1 MNMSVNTQINEGVF
15 ASPEALSDVVFS
27 TRKDFTFWNVLPKA
41 EYFFNLSAT
50 EPDRRGSIAHY
61 LTSVPQHV
69 LDEISISI
77 KSETPWR
84 GVIPFTVNGNTYWRD
99 VFVRP
104 IFRKNDVV
112 GIQWLLNVAAEELV
126 NTAQAI
132 YLQASV
138 QKPNI
143 KLWVNCAA
151 LIAVFAAAIVFPQ
164 PLMTY
169 AFMVITGVISFLLY
183 PNIPKRNMQFEDYD
197 ARHFPIQQQVFAKTP
212 ATALTDYELALKEG
226 ALSAAM
232 TRIESGTEDIAEAIV
247 DTKKNAQELV
257 SAAQQSA
264 VASEQIS
271 AASTQM
277 TEAMSEINHSAE
289 ATALTCSTAKEKV
302 NDSAKVVDSAANHID
317 KLAKHITTAANS
329 AEELVKKSESAIEF
343 SSRIDKIAEQ
353 TNLLALN
360 AAIEAA
366 RAGES
371 GRGFSVVADE
381 VRNLSQST
389 QDAVDEIEETIGSMV
404 KTIDLLKQ
412 DLMEQVRVAEDC
424 SEESTKAKQEMISI
438 RAEITKI
445 TSEMEQIAAASIQ
458 NKDAI
463 KEVDAAI
470 SEAKLA
476 TSHISANAT
485 QTFESVDGVQHRVRE
500 FRSITSAFDDDD

>member
-1 MNMSVNTQINEGVF
+1 MNMSVNTQINKGIFEP
-15 ASPEALSDVVFS
+15 PEALSDVVFS
-27 TRKDFTFWNVLPKA
+27 TRNDLTFWNVLPKA
-41 EYFFNLSAT
+41 EYFFGLSAT
-50 EPDRRGSIAHY
+50 EPKRRGSIVHY
-61 LTSVPQHV
+61 LTSVPPHV
-69 LDEISISI
+69 LNEINICI

-84 GVIPFTVNGNTYWRD
+84 GVIPFTVNGSTFWRD

-112 GIQWLLNVAAEELV
+112 GIQWLLNIASEELV
-126 NTAQAI
+126 NNAHNIYQQAN
-132 YLQASV
+132 V
-138 QKPNI
+138 QKSNI
-143 KLWVNCAA
+143 KLWVSCAGLVA
-151 LIAVFAAAIVFPQ
+151 LFLTAIVLAQ

-169 AFMVITGVISFLLY
+169 FLMVATSVVSFLLY
-183 PNIPKRNMQFEDYD
+183 PNIPKRNAQFENYD
-197 ARHFPIQQQVFAKTP
+197 ARHFPVQQQVFAKTP

-226 ALSAAM
+226 ALNAAM

-247 DTKKNAQELV
+247 DTKRNAQELV

-264 VASEQIS
+264 AASEQIS

-277 TEAMSEINHSAE
+277 TEAMIEINNSAE

-317 KLAKHITTAANS
+317 KLAQHITTAANS
-329 AEELVKKSESAIEF
+329 AEELVRKSESAIEF

-412 DLMEQVRVAEDC
+412 DLMEQVSVAEEC
-424 SEESTKAKQEMISI
+424 SKESSQAKQEMISI

-458 NKDAI
+458 NKEAI

-476 TSHISANAT
+476 TSHISENAM

-500 FRSITSAFDDDD
+500 FRSITSAFDDND